1 MAWATRPAESMKL
14 RNKATLA
21 FLISIALSM
30 GILLVV
36 INFSFSQSFNR
47 FLVEQQNL
55 QFERISQEL
64 NNIFMSEGGNLY
76 VSDLKYYA
84 YSQQIYIEVTDD
96 GDNVVRID
104 GLPIQHDPEEY
115 VEKSFALVNHEGTR
129 IGTIKIGYISDPY
142 HANASARDFRDRIIT
157 TALLAVVVTLG
168 VGLIAADYFSKNLTT
183 PIEKMTAATK
193 CIREG
198 KYDTKLPQSNI
209 KELQELSDTIIFLET
224 SLKAQEVVRK
234 SYAQDIAHEL
244 RTPLTNL
251 QLHLEAIKDGVIEAD
266 EGTFDL
272 LLSEIQRLNTM
283 VNKLR
288 DSFNENVHSIKV
300 KNQEIN
306 LSEVTDQIV
315 QRFAQSAAEKNIFLS
330 RTGPDG
336 LILNLDEDKYN
347 QVLNNLI
354 SNAIKATP
362 NHGQVTV
369 HIRETPANVVVSVK
383 DNGCGIS
390 PKDLPRIFDRFY
402 RVDSAR
408 NSQVGGHGLGLSI
421 VRNLVHAMGGEISVF
436 SKEQVGTEFIVQLPK

>member
-1 MAWATRPAESMKL
+1 MKL

-36 INFSFSQSFNR
+36 IYFSFSQSFDR
-47 FLVEQQNL
+47 FLIEQQNF

-64 NNIFMSEGGNLY
+64 NKVFMSRDGNLY
-76 VSDLKYYA
+76 VSDLRYYA
-84 YSQQIYIEVTDD
+84 YSEQIYIEVTDD
-96 GDNVVRID
+96 GDNVVKID

-115 VEKSFALVNHEGTR
+115 IEKSFALVNHEGIR

-142 HANASARDFRDRIIT
+142 HANASARDFIDRIIT
-157 TALLAVVVTLG
+157 TALLAIIVTIG
-168 VGLIAADYFSKNLTT
+168 VGLIAADYFSRNLTT
-183 PIEKMTAATK
+183 PLEKMISATK
-193 CIREG
+193 RIREG
-198 KYDTKLPQSNI
+198 KYDTLLPQSDI

-272 LLSEIQRLNTM
+272 LLTEIQRLNAM
-283 VNKLR
+283 VTKLR
-288 DSFNENVHSIKV
+288 DSFNENVLSLQV

-306 LSEVTDQIV
+306 LSQVTDQIV
-315 QRFAQSAAEKNIFLS
+315 QRFAQSAAEKEIRLI
-330 RTGPDG
+330 RTGPEG
-336 LILNLDEDKYN
+336 LILNLDEEKYN
-347 QVLNNLI
+347 QILNNLI
-354 SNAIKATP
+354 SNALKATP
-362 NHGQVTV
+362 PQGQVVV
-369 HIRETPANVVVSVK
+369 HLRETPANVVVSVK
-383 DNGCGIS
+383 DNGCGI
-390 PKDLPRIFDRFY
+390 PPQDLPRIFDRFY

-436 SKEQVGTEFIVQLPK
+436 SKEHTGTEFIVQLPK